1 MPALH
6 LLIFITPDFCKFS
19 YKNIRFYLNPKKKSA
34 MEKLK
39 SEINKQLQQ
48 QEILSDIAIE
58 LNSLDDFDIRIN
70 NTLKKIGQHTDVSRV
85 YIFEDQSDEL
95 ATDNT
100 FEWCNSGIEPQ
111 LDQLKDIPY
120 EIIPNWKKL
129 LFEKG
134 RVYSENISELPK
146 DIRSVLEPQGII
158 SIIVY
163 PLNKNGVF
171 FGFIGFDEC
180 INIRKWSRSELELL
194 RTISAIIGNTF
205 GRRDAENELVKAKE
219 SAEKASM
226 AKAQFL
232 STMSHEI
239 RTPMNA
245 VIGLTYLLLQDDPK
259 PEQLQNLKILKFSA
273 ENLLGIINDIL
284 DFSKIEAGKIALEE
298 EDIVIRDLLDGI
310 IYSFSPKT
318 LEKGIF
324 LKANIDENVPE
335 VILSDQ
341 LRLSQILNN
350 LLSNAVKF
358 TNTGG
363 ITIEI
368 RQKQKLTSAEEIEFR
383 IIDTG
388 IGIPESKHKSI
399 FNEFTQAD
407 NNTTRLFGGTGLG
420 LAITSKLLELFNSKI
435 ELWSKPGEG
444 SIFSFTLHLKTG
456 IRSIEKKVKF
466 ESINDFTLLTGRR
479 ILVVEDNKVNQIIAQ
494 KFLKQWGIN
503 ITIAEN
509 GKEALKKLEND
520 HFELILMDLQMPEM
534 DGYETTQRIRSSNT
548 SYQNIP
554 IIALSA
560 SAMLQIRDKALVIGM
575 NDFVTKPFNP
585 NELYAKM
592 LNLLERK

>member
-1 MPALH
+1 
-6 LLIFITPDFCKFS
+6 LLQI
-19 YKNIRFYLNPKKKSA
+19 PKKSV

-39 SEINKQLQQ
+39 SEINKLLQQ
-48 QEILSDIAIE
+48 QEILADIAIE
-58 LNSLDDFDIRIN
+58 LNSLDHFDIRIN
-70 NTLKKIGQHTDVSRV
+70 NALKKIGQHTDVSRV
-85 YIFEDQSDEL
+85 YIFEDQSGEL

-100 FEWCNSGIEPQ
+100 FEWCNTGIEPQ

-120 EIIPNWKKL
+120 EIIPNWKKI

-134 RVYSENISELPK
+134 RVYSENISELPQ
-146 DIRSVLEPQGII
+146 DIRNVLEPQEIK
-158 SIIVY
+158 SIVVY
-163 PLNKNGVF
+163 PLHKNGVF

-180 INIRKWSRSELELL
+180 VHIRKWSRSELELL
-194 RTISAIIGNTF
+194 RTISAVIGNTF
-205 GRRDAENELVKAKE
+205 GRRDVENELVTAKE

-245 VIGLTYLLLQDDPK
+245 VIGLTYLLLQDNPK

-298 EDIVIRDLLDGI
+298 EDIVIRDMLDGI

-324 LKANIDENVPE
+324 LKAIIDKNVPE

-358 TNTGG
+358 TTTGG
-363 ITIEI
+363 VTIEI
-368 RQKQKLTSAEEIEFR
+368 RQIQKHSSTEEIEFR
-383 IIDTG
+383 VIDTG
-388 IGIPESKHKSI
+388 IGIPESKHRSI
-399 FNEFTQAD
+399 FDEFTQAD
-407 NNTTRLFGGTGLG
+407 SKTTRLFGGTGLG
-420 LAITSKLLELFNSKI
+420 LAITSRLLELFGSKI

-444 SIFSFTLHLKTG
+444 SIFSFKLQLKTG
-456 IRSIEKKVKF
+456 IRSIEKKIKF
-466 ESINDFTLLTGRR
+466 ENINDFTLLSGRR
-479 ILVVEDNKVNQIIAQ
+479 VLVVEDNKVNQIIAQ
-494 KFLKQWGIN
+494 KFLKQWEIN

-509 GKEALKKLEND
+509 GKEALKKLETDN
-520 HFELILMDLQMPEM
+520 FELILMDLQMPEM
-534 DGYETTQRIRSSNT
+534 DGYETTQRIRKSNS

-560 SAMLQIRDKALVIGM
+560 SAMLQIRDKALIVGM

-592 LNLLERK
+592 LYLLTN

>member
-1 MPALH
+1 M
-6 LLIFITPDFCKFS
+6 IKTSIE
-19 YKNIRFYLNPKKKSA
+19 I
-34 MEKLK
+34 EKL
-39 SEINKQLQQ
+39 LLQ

-58 LNSLDDFDIRIN
+58 LNSLDHFDIRIN

-85 YIFEDQSDEL
+85 YIFEDQSDGL

-100 FEWCNSGIEPQ
+100 FEWCNTGIEPQ

-120 EIIPNWKKL
+120 EIIPSWKKI

-134 RVYSENISELPK
+134 RVYSENISQLPE
-146 DIRSVLEPQGII
+146 DIRGVLEPQGII

-163 PLNKNGVF
+163 PLYKNGVF

-180 INIRKWSRSELELL
+180 IKIRKWSRSELELL
-194 RTISAIIGNTF
+194 RTISAIIANTF
-205 GRRDAENELVKAKE
+205 GRRDVETELVSAKE
-219 SAEKASM
+219 NAEKASM

-245 VIGLTYLLLQDDPK
+245 VIGLTYLLLQEDPK

-284 DFSKIEAGKIALEE
+284 DFSKIEAGKITLEE

-318 LEKGIF
+318 LEKGIS
-324 LKANIDENVPE
+324 LTATIDENVPE

-358 TNTGG
+358 TSTGG

-368 RQKQKLTSAEEIEFR
+368 KQKKKHRNTEEIEFR

-388 IGIPESKHKSI
+388 IGIHESKHKSI

-420 LAITSKLLELFNSKI
+420 LAITSKLLELFKSKI

-466 ESINDFTLLTGRR
+466 ENIDDFTLLTGRR

-509 GKEALKKLEND
+509 GKEALKKLELDN
-520 HFELILMDLQMPEM
+520 FELILMDLQMPEM
-534 DGYETTQRIRSSNT
+534 DGYETTKRIRSSNT

>member
-1 MPALH
+1 
-6 LLIFITPDFCKFS
+6 
-19 YKNIRFYLNPKKKSA
+19 

>member
-1 MPALH
+1 M
-6 LLIFITPDFCKFS
+6 IKTSIE
-19 YKNIRFYLNPKKKSA
+19 I
-34 MEKLK
+34 EKL
-39 SEINKQLQQ
+39 LLQ

-58 LNSLDDFDIRIN
+58 LNSLDHFDIRIN
-70 NTLKKIGQHTDVSRV
+70 NTLKRIGQHTDVSRV
-85 YIFEDQSDEL
+85 YIFEDQSDGL

-100 FEWCNSGIEPQ
+100 FEWCNTGIEPQ

-120 EIIPNWKKL
+120 EIIPSWKKI

-134 RVYSENISELPK
+134 RVYSENISQLPE
-146 DIRSVLEPQGII
+146 DIRGVLEPQGII

-163 PLNKNGVF
+163 PLYKNGVF

-180 INIRKWSRSELELL
+180 IKIRKWSRSELELL
-194 RTISAIIGNTF
+194 RTISAIIANTF
-205 GRRDAENELVKAKE
+205 GRRDVETELVSAKE
-219 SAEKASM
+219 NAEKASM

-245 VIGLTYLLLQDDPK
+245 VIGLTHLLLQEDPK

-284 DFSKIEAGKIALEE
+284 DFSKIEAGKITLEE

-318 LEKGIF
+318 LEKGIS
-324 LKANIDENVPE
+324 LTATIDENVPE

-358 TNTGG
+358 TSTGG

-368 RQKQKLTSAEEIEFR
+368 KQKKKHRNTEEIEFR

-388 IGIPESKHKSI
+388 IGIHESKHKSI

-466 ESINDFTLLTGRR
+466 ENIDDFTLLTGRR

-509 GKEALKKLEND
+509 GKEALKKLELDN
-520 HFELILMDLQMPEM
+520 FELILMDLQMPEM
-534 DGYETTQRIRSSNT
+534 DGYETTKRIRSSNT

>member
-1 MPALH
+1 M
-6 LLIFITPDFCKFS
+6 IKTSIE
-19 YKNIRFYLNPKKKSA
+19 I
-34 MEKLK
+34 EKL
-39 SEINKQLQQ
+39 LLQ

-58 LNSLDDFDIRIN
+58 LNSLDHFDIRIN
-70 NTLKKIGQHTDVSRV
+70 NTLKRIGQHTDVSRV
-85 YIFEDQSDEL
+85 YIFEDQSDGL

-100 FEWCNSGIEPQ
+100 FEWCNTGIEPQ

-120 EIIPNWKKL
+120 EIIPSWKKI

-134 RVYSENISELPK
+134 RVYSENISQLPE
-146 DIRSVLEPQGII
+146 DIRGVLEPQGII

-163 PLNKNGVF
+163 PLYKNGVF

-180 INIRKWSRSELELL
+180 IKIRKWSRSELELL
-194 RTISAIIGNTF
+194 RTISAIIANTF
-205 GRRDAENELVKAKE
+205 GRRDVETELVSAKE
-219 SAEKASM
+219 NAEKASM

-245 VIGLTYLLLQDDPK
+245 VIGLTYLLLQEDPK

-284 DFSKIEAGKIALEE
+284 DFSKIEAGKITLEE

-318 LEKGIF
+318 LEKGIS
-324 LKANIDENVPE
+324 LTATIDENVPE

-358 TNTGG
+358 TSTGG

-368 RQKQKLTSAEEIEFR
+368 KQKKKHRNTEEIEFR

-388 IGIPESKHKSI
+388 IGIHESKHKSI

-466 ESINDFTLLTGRR
+466 ENIDDFTLLTGRR

-509 GKEALKKLEND
+509 GKEALKKLELDN
-520 HFELILMDLQMPEM
+520 FELILMDLQMPEM
-534 DGYETTQRIRSSNT
+534 DGYETTKRIRSLNT

>member
-1 MPALH
+1 M
-6 LLIFITPDFCKFS
+6 IKTSIE
-19 YKNIRFYLNPKKKSA
+19 I
-34 MEKLK
+34 EKL
-39 SEINKQLQQ
+39 LLQ

-58 LNSLDDFDIRIN
+58 LNSLDHFDIRIN
-70 NTLKKIGQHTDVSRV
+70 NTLKRIGQHTDVSRV
-85 YIFEDQSDEL
+85 YIFEDQSDGL

-100 FEWCNSGIEPQ
+100 FEWCNTGIEPQ

-120 EIIPNWKKL
+120 EIIPSWKKI

-134 RVYSENISELPK
+134 RVYSENISQLPQ
-146 DIRSVLEPQGII
+146 DIRGVLEPQGII

-163 PLNKNGVF
+163 PLYKNGVF

-180 INIRKWSRSELELL
+180 IKIRKWSRSELELL
-194 RTISAIIGNTF
+194 RTISAIIANTF
-205 GRRDAENELVKAKE
+205 GRRDVETELVSAKE
-219 SAEKASM
+219 NAEKASM

-245 VIGLTYLLLQDDPK
+245 VIGLTYLLLQEDPK

-284 DFSKIEAGKIALEE
+284 DFSKIEAGKITLEE

-318 LEKGIF
+318 LEKGIS
-324 LKANIDENVPE
+324 LTATIDENVPE

-358 TNTGG
+358 TSTGG

-368 RQKQKLTSAEEIEFR
+368 KQKKKHRNTEEIEFR

-388 IGIPESKHKSI
+388 IGIHESKHKSI

-420 LAITSKLLELFNSKI
+420 LAITSKLLELFKSKI

-466 ESINDFTLLTGRR
+466 ENIDDFTLLTGRR

-509 GKEALKKLEND
+509 GKEALKKLELDN
-520 HFELILMDLQMPEM
+520 FELILMDLQMPEM
-534 DGYETTQRIRSSNT
+534 DGYETTKRIRSLNT

-585 NELYAKM
+585 NELYAKI

>member
-1 MPALH
+1 M
-6 LLIFITPDFCKFS
+6 IKTSIE
-19 YKNIRFYLNPKKKSA
+19 I
-34 MEKLK
+34 EKL
-39 SEINKQLQQ
+39 LLQ

-58 LNSLDDFDIRIN
+58 LNSLDHFDIRIN

-85 YIFEDQSDEL
+85 YIFEDQSDGL

-100 FEWCNSGIEPQ
+100 FEWCNTGIEPQ

-120 EIIPNWKKL
+120 EIIPSWKKI

-134 RVYSENISELPK
+134 RVYSENISQLPE
-146 DIRSVLEPQGII
+146 DIRGVLEPQGII

-163 PLNKNGVF
+163 PLYKNGVF

-180 INIRKWSRSELELL
+180 IKIRKWSRSELELL
-194 RTISAIIGNTF
+194 RTISAIIANTF
-205 GRRDAENELVKAKE
+205 GRRDVETELVSAKE
-219 SAEKASM
+219 NAEKASM

-245 VIGLTYLLLQDDPK
+245 VIGLTYLLLQEDPK

-284 DFSKIEAGKIALEE
+284 DFSKIEAGKITLEE

-318 LEKGIF
+318 LEKGIS
-324 LKANIDENVPE
+324 LTATIDENVPE

-358 TNTGG
+358 TSTGG

-368 RQKQKLTSAEEIEFR
+368 KQKKKHRNTEEIEFR

-388 IGIPESKHKSI
+388 IGIHESKHKSI

-466 ESINDFTLLTGRR
+466 ENIDDFTLLTGRR

-509 GKEALKKLEND
+509 GKEALKKLELDN
-520 HFELILMDLQMPEM
+520 FELILMDLQMPEM
-534 DGYETTQRIRSSNT
+534 DGYETTKRIRSLNT

-585 NELYAKM
+585 NELYAKI

>member
-1 MPALH
+1 M
-6 LLIFITPDFCKFS
+6 IKTSIE
-19 YKNIRFYLNPKKKSA
+19 I
-34 MEKLK
+34 EKL
-39 SEINKQLQQ
+39 LLQ

-58 LNSLDDFDIRIN
+58 LNSLDHFDIRIN
-70 NTLKKIGQHTDVSRV
+70 NTLKRIGQHTDVSRV
-85 YIFEDQSDEL
+85 YIFEDQSDGL

-100 FEWCNSGIEPQ
+100 FEWCNTGIEPQ

-120 EIIPNWKKL
+120 EIIPSWKKI

-134 RVYSENISELPK
+134 RVYSENISQLPQ
-146 DIRSVLEPQGII
+146 DIRGVLEPQGII

-163 PLNKNGVF
+163 PLYKNGVF

-180 INIRKWSRSELELL
+180 IKIRKWSRSELELL
-194 RTISAIIGNTF
+194 RTISAIIANTF
-205 GRRDAENELVKAKE
+205 GRRDVETELVSAKE
-219 SAEKASM
+219 NAEKASM

-245 VIGLTYLLLQDDPK
+245 VIGLTYLLLQEDPK

-284 DFSKIEAGKIALEE
+284 DFSKIEAGKITLEE

-318 LEKGIF
+318 LEKGIS
-324 LKANIDENVPE
+324 LTATIDENVPE

-358 TNTGG
+358 TSTGG

-368 RQKQKLTSAEEIEFR
+368 KQKKKHRNTEEIEFR

-388 IGIPESKHKSI
+388 IGIHESKHKSI

-466 ESINDFTLLTGRR
+466 ENIDDFTLLTGRR

-509 GKEALKKLEND
+509 GKEALKKLELDN
-520 HFELILMDLQMPEM
+520 FELILMDLQMPEM
-534 DGYETTQRIRSSNT
+534 DGYETTKRIRSSNT

>member
-1 MPALH
+1 M
-6 LLIFITPDFCKFS
+6 IKTSIE
-19 YKNIRFYLNPKKKSA
+19 I
-34 MEKLK
+34 EKL
-39 SEINKQLQQ
+39 LLQ

-58 LNSLDDFDIRIN
+58 LNSLDHFDIRIN
-70 NTLKKIGQHTDVSRV
+70 NTLKRIGQHTDVSRV
-85 YIFEDQSDEL
+85 YIFEDQSDGL

-100 FEWCNSGIEPQ
+100 FEWCNTGIEPQ

-120 EIIPNWKKL
+120 EIIPSWKKI

-134 RVYSENISELPK
+134 RVYSENISQLPE
-146 DIRSVLEPQGII
+146 DIRGVLEPQGII

-163 PLNKNGVF
+163 PLYKNGVF

-180 INIRKWSRSELELL
+180 IKIRKWSRSELELL
-194 RTISAIIGNTF
+194 RTISAIIANTF
-205 GRRDAENELVKAKE
+205 GRRDVETELVSAKE
-219 SAEKASM
+219 NAEKASM

-245 VIGLTYLLLQDDPK
+245 VIGLTYLLLQEDPK

-284 DFSKIEAGKIALEE
+284 DFSKIEAGKITLEE

-318 LEKGIF
+318 LEKGIS
-324 LKANIDENVPE
+324 LTATIDENVPE

-358 TNTGG
+358 TSTGG

-368 RQKQKLTSAEEIEFR
+368 KQKKKHRNTEEIEFR

-388 IGIPESKHKSI
+388 IGIHESKHKSI

-466 ESINDFTLLTGRR
+466 ENIDDFTLLTGRR

-509 GKEALKKLEND
+509 GKEALKKLELDN
-520 HFELILMDLQMPEM
+520 FELILMDLQMPEM
-534 DGYETTQRIRSSNT
+534 DGYETTKRIRSSNT

>member
-1 MPALH
+1 M
-6 LLIFITPDFCKFS
+6 IKTSIE
-19 YKNIRFYLNPKKKSA
+19 I
-34 MEKLK
+34 EKL
-39 SEINKQLQQ
+39 LLQ

-58 LNSLDDFDIRIN
+58 LNSLDHFDIRIN
-70 NTLKKIGQHTDVSRV
+70 NTLKRIGQHTDVSRV
-85 YIFEDQSDEL
+85 YIFEDQSDGL

-100 FEWCNSGIEPQ
+100 FEWCNTGIEPQ

-120 EIIPNWKKL
+120 EIIPSWKKI

-134 RVYSENISELPK
+134 RVYSENISQLPQ
-146 DIRSVLEPQGII
+146 DIRGVLEPQGII

-163 PLNKNGVF
+163 PLYKNGVF

-180 INIRKWSRSELELL
+180 IKIRKWSRSELELL
-194 RTISAIIGNTF
+194 RTISAIIANTF
-205 GRRDAENELVKAKE
+205 GRRDVETELVSAKE
-219 SAEKASM
+219 NAEKASM

-245 VIGLTYLLLQDDPK
+245 VIGLTYLLLQEDPK

-284 DFSKIEAGKIALEE
+284 DFSKIEAGKITLEE

-318 LEKGIF
+318 LEKGIS
-324 LKANIDENVPE
+324 LTATIDENVPE

-358 TNTGG
+358 TSTGG

-368 RQKQKLTSAEEIEFR
+368 KQKKKHRNTEEIEFR

-388 IGIPESKHKSI
+388 IGIHESKHKSI

-466 ESINDFTLLTGRR
+466 ENIDDFTLLTGRR

-509 GKEALKKLEND
+509 GKEALKKLELDN
-520 HFELILMDLQMPEM
+520 FELILMDLQMPEM
-534 DGYETTQRIRSSNT
+534 DGYETTRRIRSSNT